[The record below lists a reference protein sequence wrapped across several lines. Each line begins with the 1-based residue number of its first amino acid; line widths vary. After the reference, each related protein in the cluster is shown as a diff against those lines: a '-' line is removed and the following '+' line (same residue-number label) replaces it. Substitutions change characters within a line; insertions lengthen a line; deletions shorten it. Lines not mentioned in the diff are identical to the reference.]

1 MRTKNSIYNVV
12 GVMVLHFTKIV
23 VTFIGKTVLIRIM
36 GDQYNGLNGLFSNI
50 ISMLSIAELGIGSAI
65 IYNLYEP
72 VRNRDLT
79 RIKSIMRFYRKCY
92 HAIAGI
98 VFAIGVCVLPLV
110 KSIVGEVAVDE
121 SVYVI
126 YLFYLLDSVMSYFLS
141 YKRSIIYVYQKNYII
156 SIFDTLYVAC
166 MQLLQVGIILV
177 THNFLLYLTVMTISR
192 VVENIGI
199 HLYVNRQY
207 PFLLDKDTE
216 PISDDVKRDIVT
228 KVKGLMFHNI
238 GSYIVFGTDN
248 ILISKLVGIIEVGF
262 YSNYMAIFNPLA
274 NILKQVIT
282 SVQASVGDLL
292 VEKDSEKNF
301 QIFKKLELINF
312 WLYTSDRKSVV

>member
-1 MRTKNSIYNVV
+1 MEGIMRTKNSIYNVI
-12 GVMVLHFTKIV
+12 GVMVLYFTKIV

-50 ISMLSIAELGIGSAI
+50 ISMLSIAELGVGSAI

-199 HLYVNRQY
+199 HL
-207 PFLLDKDTE
+207 
-216 PISDDVKRDIVT
+216 
-228 KVKGLMFHNI
+228 
-238 GSYIVFGTDN
+238 
-248 ILISKLVGIIEVGF
+248 
-262 YSNYMAIFNPLA
+262 
-274 NILKQVIT
+274 
-282 SVQASVGDLL
+282 
-292 VEKDSEKNF
+292 
-301 QIFKKLELINF
+301 
-312 WLYTSDRKSVV
+312 